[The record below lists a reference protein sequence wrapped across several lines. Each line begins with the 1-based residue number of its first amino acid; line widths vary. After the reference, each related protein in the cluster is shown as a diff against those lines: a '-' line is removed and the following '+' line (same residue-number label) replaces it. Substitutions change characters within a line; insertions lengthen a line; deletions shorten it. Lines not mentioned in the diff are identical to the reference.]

1 MGADSSGGD
10 WQLEEDSA
18 SAYERYLVPRMFA
31 PWAQRLVDRAN
42 VDVGDRVLDAACGTG
57 IVART
62 ALDRVG
68 SEGAIAGLDVNP
80 GMLTVARDAAPN
92 DADIDWREGDVT
104 DMPFDEGAF
113 DVVLCQQALQFL
125 SDPTSALTEMR
136 RVLSEGGRLGLSVWR
151 PLKCNRTYTEFA
163 DALEEHA
170 SAEAG
175 TMMRSPF
182 PSWTRDDLRS
192 MIRKAGFDD
201 VTITIDIGSMRYPS
215 FEEMVRREAA
225 SSPLAGPLGSLDA
238 EQRGAL
244 VQAVA
249 QRLVDR
255 GDDEGIIFPMEAH
268 LVLGRAPTSRE

>member
-1 MGADSSGGD
+1 MGADSSGAD
-10 WQLEEDSA
+10 WQLEENSA
-18 SAYERYLVPRMFA
+18 TAYERYLVPRMFA

-42 VDVGDRVLDAACGTG
+42 VDVGDRVLDVACGTG

-68 SEGAIAGLDVNP
+68 SKGAIAGLDVNP
-80 GMLTVARDAAPN
+80 GMLTVAEDAAPD

-104 DMPFDEGAF
+104 DMPFDAGTF
-113 DVVLCQQALQFL
+113 DVVLCQQGLQFFA
-125 SDPTSALTEMR
+125 DPTAAVREMR
-136 RVLSEGGRLGLSVWR
+136 RVLSEGGRLGVSVWR
-151 PLKCNRTYTEFA
+151 PLASHPTYAEFA

-175 TMMRSPF
+175 AMMRSPF
-182 PSWTRDDLRS
+182 PSWTRDDLRR

-201 VTITIDIGSMRYPS
+201 VTVTIGIGSMRYPS

-238 EQRGAL
+238 ERREAL

-249 QRLVDR
+249 QRLTAR
-255 GDDEGIIFPMEAH
+255 ADDEGVIFPMEAH
-268 LVLGRAPTSRE
+268 LVLGRAPTSRG